1 MRNARDTSSC
11 AHSDARFRSKGA
23 RERGREGE
31 GEPAGETGE
40 RETGEKGR
48 QVKGFR
54 FRV

>member
-40 RETGEKGR
+40 KGR